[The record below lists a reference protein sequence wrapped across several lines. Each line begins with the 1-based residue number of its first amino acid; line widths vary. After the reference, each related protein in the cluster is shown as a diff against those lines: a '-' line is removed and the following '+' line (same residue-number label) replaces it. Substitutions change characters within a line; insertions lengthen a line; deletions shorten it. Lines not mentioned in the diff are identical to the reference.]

1 MESNR
6 VQTGIKAGLTI
17 LLVSSIL
24 GVLYLNNLRNDLN
37 AELTAE
43 KAQLQNTLEAKE
55 LLNKKLLSTYAD
67 LEDFKSENTDLKKSV
82 SAKDDRIATLTNE
95 VAETNRWKHK
105 SGKLQKEINTL
116 KSEIAR
122 LKKEQDNLQQSNLA
136 EQRALQGRISAL
148 QAQVTALEERLAGN
162 TIVAANYF
170 RIEALRGKK
179 DKLTRRAKRTHRILV
194 SFHAGEELL
203 KASQSGNLYLSVSGP
218 GTQKLTQ
225 ANAETVAIQ
234 LGDKRVEIPVVAKAQ
249 LQKMKQ
255 GRQEIVMHTTARLKP
270 GIYQADV
277 YSDTHHLG
285 GAQIRLD

>member
-6 VQTGIKAGLTI
+6 IQTGIKAGLSV
-17 LLVSSIL
+17 LLASSIL
-24 GVLYLNNLRNDLN
+24 GLLYVNNLRSDLN

-55 LLNKKLLSTYAD
+55 ILSKKLLSTYAE
-67 LEDFKSENTDLKKSV
+67 LEDFKSENADLKKSV
-82 SAKDDRIATLTNE
+82 SLKEDRIAALNNE
-95 VAETNRWKHK
+95 VAQTNRWKQK
-105 SGKLQKEINTL
+105 SGKLQKEIGSL
-116 KSEIAR
+116 KAEIAR
-122 LKKEQDNLQQSNLA
+122 LKKEQENLQQSGLA
-136 EQRALQGRISAL
+136 EQRALQNRINVL

-218 GTQKLTQ
+218 GAQKITQ